1 MSLTIVTSFPEPSI
15 PPLLLTIPT
24 TEAELITLAK
34 AIERFII
41 VHRAHEGLEKA
52 LGKFLPQFDEA
63 SGKLKIELPTC
74 PALKRLYEYQ
84 KAERPFAHYQQ
95 WLRETVKTRATPK
108 SATSNPMTSPAS
120 SAPLYTVECE
130 PPTPPPGAN
139 PAEDPQ
145 SPSKAASPQP
155 GPSSKSVKR
164 KNETD
169 PPPAGSK
176 KPKIDKNV
184 YTRTEPGNCF
194 VPPLDHACD
203 RCKATRRVDECVFP
217 TETSTTCMACQ
228 RCKQTCIADKRRA
241 ALGKP
246 AHAKDPA
253 TKQRRTR
260 RRSGAAKHDTE
271 PSTSTAD
278 RTDKVSKGTARRD
291 PFVLVPR
298 HSLNL
303 RAYHSLSDMGP
314 SQQEAVENLPLDPRI
329 QEATRVQEMMDAEV
343 EELGSRVAQL
353 SVFAERL
360 SSVPALAKHLQQIP
374 AHVMDSAD
382 EALKSAIDDVKVLPP
397 GDIPRH
403 SLKSVIQRCFDLINV
418 QLQRGLDLQN
428 AIGDFS
434 TAVAEGESA
443 FFRAS
448 QGLDS
453 L

>member
-52 LGKFLPQFDEA
+52 LGKFLVRTRLTPPLAAVRRGIWQAQDRVA
-63 SGKLKIELPTC
+63 HLPR
-74 PALKRLYEYQ
+74 LKRLYEYQ

-120 SAPLYTVECE
+120 SAPLYTRKTLNR
-130 PPTPPPGAN
+130 PPRRHLRNRARHR
-139 PAEDPQ
+139 
-145 SPSKAASPQP
+145 
-155 GPSSKSVKR
+155 KSVKR

-194 VPPLDHACD
+194 VPRLITHAIAARPLGGSTNASFPQKP
-203 RCKATRRVDECVFP
+203 RQRVWPARGANRPASRTNDV
-217 TETSTTCMACQ
+217 
-228 RCKQTCIADKRRA
+228 RL
-241 ALGKP
+241 LGKP
-246 AHAKDPA
+246 AHAKDPVRDKRPVVWKADQASGSKA

-303 RAYHSLSDMGP
+303 HMGP

-360 SSVPALAKHLQQIP
+360 SQH
-374 AHVMDSAD
+374 